1 MDERLD
7 YGLDAIL
14 VIQLDENWEVM
25 KVSILVAMLV
35 DDLVVCLDGR
45 KE

>member
-25 KVSILVAMLV
+25 KASILVSMLV

>member
-7 YGLDAIL
+7 YDSDAIL
-14 VIQLDENWEVM
+14 VIHLDENWEEM
-25 KVSILVAMLV
+25 KASILVSMLV